1 MVSVLTNLLENAYKY
16 TPDERRIEVRAFT
29 ERGRVVFSVRDNG
42 IGIPAREQKRIFRK
56 FYQVDRKLS
65 RDTGGCGLGLSIVD
79 HIVRAHGGEVT
90 VQSKPREGSTF
101 SVVLPA

>member
-1 MVSVLTNLLENAYKY
+1 MNLLENAYKY
-16 TPDERRIEVRAFT
+16 TPGERHIEVRAFA
-29 ERGRVVFSVRDNG
+29 ERGRVVFSVTDNG

-90 VQSKPREGSTF
+90 VQSKPHEGSTF
-101 SVVLPA
+101 SVLLPA